1 MFPLKQSTS
10 SHWALKQ
17 MTLKSHSLGQTGGNL
32 FSRAWSWIKDKGRS
46 ILEGIKGLIRDNQ
59 DTIKA
64 KGKELLEK
72 AINKGIEKITQ
83 PKESEAVTRDANASA
98 LASRGL
104 APLVKEVVKEEAK
117 KEGGRMT
124 KNILKNLKKRMIIG
138 SGLKIIQ

>member
-17 MTLKSHSLGQTGGNL
+17 MTLHSHSLGQTGGNI
-32 FSRAWSWIKDKGRS
+32 FNRAWSWIKDKGRS

-59 DTIKA
+59 DIIKA

-72 AINKGIEKITQ
+72 AINKGIDTITK
-83 PKESEAVTRDANASA
+83 PAKET
-98 LASRGL
+98 
-104 APLVKEVVKEEAK
+104 EVVKQV
-117 KEGGRMT
+117 KEGGRVHS
-124 KNILKNLKKRMIIG
+124 KNILKNLKKRMIVG